1 MAASIIHVLLKSDF
15 KVCILRFFSGIFSC
29 DPRWRRGLCVGMMW
43 KTFIALYLM
52 FLAGNG
58 DVSDEEN
65 SSDEE
70 GNVYVEQPDTDS
82 DNGPTGKRAL
92 IPGSLP
98 TNHVLQ
104 KSVETP
110 KTPAR
115 KPPVSRPPPPAPDL
129 VAYYNF
135 EEIRQDTLQLAAPWC
150 ILENSKEQIQLD
162 LT

>member
-1 MAASIIHVLLKSDF
+1 MPGTNCCMPGCSVSS
-15 KVCILRFFSGIFSC
+15 LRCST
-29 DPRWRRGLCVGMMW
+29 L
-43 KTFIALYLM
+43 KTFHGIPNGKADAEWRAALIHKINRADTL
-52 FLAGNG
+52 FNPKNARIC
-58 DVSDEEN
+58 SRHFEETCFK
-65 SSDEE
+65 
-70 GNVYVEQPDTDS
+70 Y
-82 DNGPTGKRAL
+82 GKRAL

-150 ILENSKEQIQLD
+150 LLENSKEQIQVGITEASQVKL
-162 LT
+162 LSSTL

>member
-1 MAASIIHVLLKSDF
+1 MRGCSRHF
-15 KVCILRFFSGIFSC
+15 KETCF
-29 DPRWRRGLCVGMMW
+29 
-43 KTFIALYLM
+43 KY
-52 FLAGNG
+52 
-58 DVSDEEN
+58 
-65 SSDEE
+65 
-70 GNVYVEQPDTDS
+70 
-82 DNGPTGKRAL
+82 GKRAL

-150 ILENSKEQIQLD
+150 LLENSKEQIQVGITEASQVKL
-162 LT
+162 LSSTL